1 MLKLSTM
8 DYIGFKIDEAALNRC
23 EKTIVKEAEQ
33 DASGRCGYQ
42 KWLIALTPRSWHHVM
57 LRLQQPVE
65 DPSTGEVLTIHIP
78 TDGYY
83 GNQKDSCSKQCG
95 QELPLCGPRLFEYN
109 SAGR

>member
-65 DPSTGEVLTIHIP
+65 DPSTG
-78 TDGYY
+78 
-83 GNQKDSCSKQCG
+83 
-95 QELPLCGPRLFEYN
+95 
-109 SAGR
+109 